1 MMPAATAGSTLV
13 FGGTISADAAV
24 GIVLIVGGIF
34 ITLRP

>member
-1 MMPAATAGSTLV
+1 MKRRERPPSTLI

-24 GIVLIVGGIF
+24 SIVLIVGGIF